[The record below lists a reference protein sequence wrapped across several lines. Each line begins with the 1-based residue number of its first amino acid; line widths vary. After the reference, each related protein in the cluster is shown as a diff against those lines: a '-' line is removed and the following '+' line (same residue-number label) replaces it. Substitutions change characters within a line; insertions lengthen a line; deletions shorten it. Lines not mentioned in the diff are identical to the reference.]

1 MKLASYSTQSA
12 YAVRCE
18 WGAEAI
24 RYLAPECDAIVI
36 VDVLSFSTCV
46 DVAVSRGAAIL
57 PHAFRDERAADYARE
72 KGALL
77 ASHERAAPG
86 GYSVSPASLTR
97 IDTGTRL
104 VLPSPNGAT
113 LSLLA
118 AETGLPTF
126 AGCLRN
132 AGAVAAAASRHG
144 ERVLV
149 VPGGERWPGGTLRPS
164 LEDWLGA
171 GAIIHALE
179 GERSPEAASA
189 EQAFLHA
196 RSNLPALLRE
206 CASGRELIER
216 GFGEDVEIAGEL
228 NASGAV
234 PLLHDA
240 AYSAWKGDGEHA

>member
-149 VPGGERWPGGTLRPS
+149 VPGAEPILQ
-164 LEDWLGA
+164 
-171 GAIIHALE
+171 
-179 GERSPEAASA
+179 RSSMLWRASA
-189 EQAFLHA
+189 RPRPPLPSKPSSTRAATCRPCYVSAPQAE
-196 RSNLPALLRE
+196 S
-206 CASGRELIER
+206 
-216 GFGEDVEIAGEL
+216 
-228 NASGAV
+228 
-234 PLLHDA
+234 
-240 AYSAWKGDGEHA
+240 